1 MFDKMVKMRNKKAF
15 TLVEMLVVIAIIA
28 ILVAI
33 VVPIVGKSTT
43 KARAATNAA
52 NLRAVEGQLSTVRV
66 SNPDL
71 FLDAVEKLGQPWD
84 TVVGNLNNL
93 DSILSNS
100 KLYQYLK
107 NELGVDTTKELLDYK
122 LCHFTADENGTIVI
136 TGKDSNY
143 TLTDVPASVAV
154 SAGGTVGMEVP
165 EGTPMT
171 IWITNNN
178 VVATY
183 ETVSGA
189 YVDANFAEVAETGE
203 FNGTADGGDTQA
215 SLECAIKHQGPFT
228 DNKDGKTH
236 TCEHCGASNLTHQWP
251 RLDINGSGVCE
262 ADGCT
267 YQCKHEGDFGGKFP
281 VYKDWSFDGWYHQ
294 CNTCKKWVK
303 IDGDDTPAPTPSPT
317 PSSNP
322 DTGDSGTGGGTGGT
336 GGDETPVEHK
346 HNWQLIEWK
355 NGRQTVYGHCCT
367 DETCE
372 QHTAHEHTKTYEDLK
387 TICSVCGAQ
396 YYGIFGWKLS

>member
-203 FNGTADGGDTQA
+203 FNSRPSGGKTEAELTCAAKGHKAESFLGVLGDSYIVECVCTNCGATVHQATGDTHLCDCGKTLIKGREEHEASVANIIKSLLDDEVVKCKYDDCAATA
-215 SLECAIKHQGPFT
+215 SLITCGSDLPKVGTYSETNGVCNECGQTKDKHESVKIPFT
-228 DNKDGKTH
+228 SYYYYYYYSWP
-236 TCEHCGASNLTHQWP
+236 AS
-251 RLDINGSGVCE
+251 V
-262 ADGCT
+262 
-267 YQCKHEGDFGGKFP
+267 
-281 VYKDWSFDGWYHQ
+281 
-294 CNTCKKWVK
+294 
-303 IDGDDTPAPTPSPT
+303 PTPST
-317 PSSNP
+317 
-322 DTGDSGTGGGTGGT
+322 
-336 GGDETPVEHK
+336 
-346 HNWQLIEWK
+346 
-355 NGRQTVYGHCCT
+355 
-367 DETCE
+367 
-372 QHTAHEHTKTYEDLK
+372 
-387 TICSVCGAQ
+387 
-396 YYGIFGWKLS
+396 